1 MGDYVPSTEAQQKEM
16 LSELGLSSLKELY
29 KDIPSELILDELD
42 IPHELSQLE
51 IERELKALSKKS
63 QDFSAIYRG
72 AGAYEHYIPP
82 MVRKVSAKESFLTAY
97 TPYQTELSQGVLQN
111 IFEYQSIIC
120 EFTGMDVSNAS
131 MYDGA
136 SALSEACGM
145 CYSKKRKKTLIAS
158 SVNPLYKQVVKTY
171 AHAYGADVE
180 EVSCGEDGRLDLD
193 DLQAKFSDENV
204 ACFALQQPNFYGVIE
219 DAKAIGDIL
228 TEFKVHYIICANP
241 LMLTTLKS
249 PHECGA
255 DIACGEA
262 QPLGLALNFGGPY
275 LGYLA
280 CSQKLMRQM
289 PGRIVGQT
297 TDLDGKRSFVL
308 TLQTR
313 EQHIRREKAT
323 SNICT
328 NQALC
333 ALSAC
338 VYVASMGPK
347 GMREACTQSM
357 KYARYLKD
365 KLIETGHF
373 SEVYSSEFAYE
384 FVLKTDLEAHK
395 LESYLAK
402 HNILS
407 GLVLDDEHILWCA
420 TEMSTKDNIDELAQL
435 IKSYEE
441 GK

>member
-1 MGDYVPSTEAQQKEM
+1 MGNYVPSTEAQQKEM
-16 LSELGLSSLKELY
+16 LAELGLSSLNELY
-29 KDIPSELILDELD
+29 KDIPNDLILDDLA

-51 IERELKALSKKS
+51 IERKLQALSKKN
-63 QDFSAIYRG
+63 QDFSAVYRG
-72 AGAYEHYIPP
+72 AGAYAHYIPP

-97 TPYQTELSQGVLQN
+97 TPYQAELSQGVLQN

-120 EFTGMDVSNAS
+120 ELTGMDVSNAS

-136 SALSEACGM
+136 SSLAEACGM
-145 CYSKKRKKTLIAS
+145 CYSKKKKKTLIAAS
-158 SVNPLYKQVVKTY
+158 AHPNYKKVVKTY
-171 AHAYGADVE
+171 AHAFGAEVE
-180 EVSCGEDGRLDLD
+180 EVSFTEDGRLDLD
-193 DLQAKFSDENV
+193 ELKTKLADENV
-204 ACFALQQPNFYGVIE
+204 ASFALQQPNFFGVIE

-228 TEFKVHYIICANP
+228 AETKAHYIMCANP
-241 LMLTTLKS
+241 LLLTTLKT
-249 PHECGA
+249 PGECRA

-262 QPLGLALNFGGPY
+262 QPLGLSLNFGGLY

-280 CSQKLMRQM
+280 CSTKLMRSM

-297 TDLDGKRSFVL
+297 TDMDGKRSFVL

-338 VYVASMGPK
+338 VYVASMGPA
-347 GMREACTQSM
+347 GMKEACGQSM

-365 KLIETGHF
+365 QLISTGHF
-373 SEVYSSEFAYE
+373 SEVYSAECAYE
-384 FVLKTDLEAHK
+384 FVLKTDLDVHK
-395 LESYLAK
+395 LEDYLAE

-407 GLVLDDEHILWCA
+407 GLILVDTHMLWCA
-420 TEMSTKDNIDELAQL
+420 TEMNTKEGIDELTQL
-435 IKSYEE
+435 ISSFEE
-441 GK
+441 VK